1 MAMKPQ
7 NLYTAIYQKETWR
20 KRTDNKNSVDM
31 PRSVYHPKEINQTN
45 QTLYEFY
52 HESSNSYDR
61 IGHRPVIMA
70 L

>member
-1 MAMKPQ
+1 MYYGNEAQ
-7 NLYTAIYQKETWR
+7 NLYTTIYQKETCR

-31 PRSVYHPKEINQTN
+31 PSSVYHPEINQTN

-61 IGHRPVIMA
+61 IGH
-70 L
+70 